1 MTARGNYCIPVAEAV
16 WARTPREFPE
26 KKSQGKCGACSRNR
40 IYESVSQTL
49 VPINIDRQKFM
60 RNWKMSTMYSI
71 EHIRSINLFLF
82 YFLKNYSYYLYNT
95 LLLFQN
101 AISIKKNYP
110 RIFETIHVQVTNSS
124 WSSRKATLLLFN
136 INRNDDCILLKN
148 LDVDVNDK
156 KSAGWQFEGWK
167 KFKHEHEKWKM
178 EVVRK
183 AHHHLIV

>member
-49 VPINIDRQKFM
+49 VPINIDQQKFM

-110 RIFETIHVQVTNSS
+110 RIFETIHVRVTNSS

-148 LDVDVNDK
+148 PDVDVNDK